1 MKGLC
6 HVCNSSNV
14 DVTVEEDIVIC
25 KNCQDKTGS

>member
-14 DVTVEEDIVIC
+14 ETTLQNGIPVCAAC
-25 KNCQDKTGS
+25 KSKTK

>member
-14 DVTVEEDIVIC
+14 DVIVDEGSPIC
-25 KNCQDKTGS
+25 KNCFNVKQS